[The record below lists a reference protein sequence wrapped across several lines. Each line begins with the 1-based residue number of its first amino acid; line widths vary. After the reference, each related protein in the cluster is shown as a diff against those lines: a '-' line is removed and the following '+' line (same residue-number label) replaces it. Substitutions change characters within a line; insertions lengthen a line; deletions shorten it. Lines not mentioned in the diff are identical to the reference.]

1 MTSHSGSSFPPSS
14 LRPILAEVTELLS
27 KASDPEDPSRGV
39 TVAIAETTTGGILS
53 AALLS
58 VSGASKW
65 YAGGATLYNKKSRMI
80 WGGWGDKEIQRYRQ
94 VSRKVII
101 EGYGS

>member
-1 MTSHSGSSFPPSS
+1 MASHSESSFPPAS
-14 LRPILAEVTELLS
+14 LRPILAEVAELL
-27 KASDPEDPSRGV
+27 ANAQNPEDPSARV

-65 YAGGATLYNKKSRMI
+65 YAGGATLYNLKSRI
-80 WGGWGDKEIQRYRQ
+80 AWGGWGEKEIQSYR
-94 VSRKVII
+94 
-101 EGYGS
+101 